1 MWIDPIWHALQRNQF
16 FLRLPALLPRED
28 ARVEELT
35 WQQKKLIADLEQA
48 MHGSSWSLGR
58 RIEQVLLEA
67 KQRLAAPAETQAAEE
82 PAPVVAKTAPTAPPP
97 VKGTMI

>member
-1 MWIDPIWHALQRNQF
+1 MRRNHP
-16 FLRLPALLPRED
+16 FLRLPNPLPRED

-58 RIEQVLLEA
+58 RIEHVLLEA
-67 KQRLAAPAETQAAEE
+67 KQRLAAPTETQAAEE